1 MFKWNLNRL
10 LNASLSLVVNR
21 MILEIYEYN
30 NNISKVEGLSIV
42 TLLKENTLLLWS
54 ADKSLEKSLQI
65 IETIIFTSYYF
76 YYFYFYYYY
85 YKFFYFFVFLVFKQ
99 VIVCVQ
105 HKK

>member
-42 TLLKENTLLLWS
+42 TLLKENTLLL
-54 ADKSLEKSLQI
+54 
-65 IETIIFTSYYF
+65 
-76 YYFYFYYYY
+76 
-85 YKFFYFFVFLVFKQ
+85 
-99 VIVCVQ
+99 VCR
-105 HKK
+105 